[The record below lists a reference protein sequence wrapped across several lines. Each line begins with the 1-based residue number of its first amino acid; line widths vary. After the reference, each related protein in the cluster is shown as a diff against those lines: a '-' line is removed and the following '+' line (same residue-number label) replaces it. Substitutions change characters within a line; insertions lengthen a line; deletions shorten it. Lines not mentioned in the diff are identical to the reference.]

1 MEEVFLVWFWI
12 ALVFSISATAMAF
25 AMIIWLALS
34 FLSNLRIDIKPI
46 HDDLK
51 FLCIKVS
58 LPSDEVENVELEK
71 KGGNYAE

>member
-1 MEEVFLVWFWI
+1 
-12 ALVFSISATAMAF
+12 MAF